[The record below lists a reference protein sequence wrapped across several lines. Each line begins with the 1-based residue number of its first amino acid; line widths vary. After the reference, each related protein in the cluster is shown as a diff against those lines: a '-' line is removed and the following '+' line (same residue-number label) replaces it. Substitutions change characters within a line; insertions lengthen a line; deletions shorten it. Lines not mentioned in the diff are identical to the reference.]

1 MTNTGPPL
9 AVAAAPTPWPLAP
22 ARLDQVSVAVLF
34 IDFQHD
40 FCSPGG
46 MADLQG
52 YDIAQLHGARREAR
66 RVLDAARTL
75 GWTVVHTRVGRP
87 AGSPGAGSGPL
98 GRHLVQGEP
107 GYQLVDDLAP
117 VDGEIVV
124 DKPGKG
130 AFRFTSLDEELRE
143 RGITHLV
150 FAGVTSDVCVT
161 STFREAHDL
170 GYSCLVLSDATAS
183 YWPEAHA
190 AAMTLVV
197 AQDGLLGRRATTDQL
212 LAAALPAAAL
222 SEGSSS

>member
-1 MTNTGPPL
+1 MDARPAL
-9 AVAAAPTPWPLAP
+9 AVVAEPTAWPLAP
-22 ARLDQVSVAVLF
+22 ARLDEVAVAALF

-46 MADLQG
+46 MADLLG
-52 YDIAQLHGARREAR
+52 YDLANIEGARRQAR
-66 RVLDAARTL
+66 RVLDASRAL

-87 AGSPGAGSGPL
+87 AGAAGSRSGPL
-98 GRHLVQGEP
+98 GRHLVPGEP
-107 GYQLVDDLAP
+107 GHELVDDLAP
-117 VDGEIVV
+117 IAGEIVI

-130 AFRFTSLDEELRE
+130 AFRDTVLDDELRG

-183 YWPEAHA
+183 YWPDAHA

-197 AQDGLLGRRATTDQL
+197 AQEGLLGRRATTDQL
-212 LAAALPAAAL
+212 LAAAVPDVAT
-222 SEGSSS
+222 SEGSSL